1 MSFAWSAAAW
11 AAIGGLSGAAAIAG
25 VASTVYSA
33 DQARQNANTA
43 NDQAIANAKRLAAE
57 ADRANNAAN
66 ARSPDTAA
74 MMASNLA
81 AGKQGASG
89 TMLTGPGGVDPS
101 QLLLGLSSLLG
112 G

>member
-1 MSFAWSAAAW
+1 MSFGWT
-11 AAIGGLSGAAAIAG
+11 AAIWTTIASTAA
-25 VASTVYSA
+25 TVYSA
-33 DQARQNANTA
+33 DQARSSSNQS
-43 NDQAIANAKRLAAE
+43 NDISIANAKRAAAD

-101 QLLLGLSSLLG
+101 QLTLGRSSLLG